1 MKKLIKQLEIHQ
13 DIAVHKKVN
22 QFYYMEQIEE
32 LTMIIE
38 QSEAAYKRALM
49 FSRWMEAS
57 YLTAYENWQRDAR
70 WVNQYLVQQQRSKPI
85 L

>member
-1 MKKLIKQLEIHQ
+1 
-13 DIAVHKKVN
+13 
-22 QFYYMEQIEE
+22 MEQIEE

>member
-1 MKKLIKQLEIHQ
+1 MKKLNKQLEVHQ
-13 DIAVHKKVN
+13 DLVVHQKIN

-32 LTMIIE
+32 LTMLVE
-38 QSEAAYKRALM
+38 QSEAAYRRALM

-57 YLTAYENWQRDAR
+57 YRAAYAKWQKDAR
-70 WVNQYLVQQQRSKPI
+70 WLNQHILQQHRPKPT

>member
-1 MKKLIKQLEIHQ
+1 MKKLNKQLEVHQ
-13 DIAVHKKVN
+13 KVN